1 MTWGIKLPHC
11 RIQNHQRPTK
21 IERDKNQTKTS
32 AQPARVSGVAA
43 RSLTHCLPVSQPI
56 VRRLLTDWSCQPGLV
71 CLLALDS
78 VQLAGLCVCGKK
90 KRSIRRNLNFV
101 PISTQRERRDTK
113 PHTLKQ
119 EGTTRRRTV
128 RKNLGCVCVSSIH
141 PIKIYHRTNFCGIRF
156 NTSFSQQVSLF
167 PNRRD
172 QVYPK
177 CESVEYEFLGS
188 LSVPFPG

>member
-90 KRSIRRNLNFV
+90 KGRSEE
-101 PISTQRERRDTK
+101 ISTLFQFPRNATRATRHQASYTK
-113 PHTLKQ
+113 ARGHN
-119 EGTTRRRTV
+119 TTTDRP
-128 RKNLGCVCVSSIH
+128 KKPWLCVC
-141 PIKIYHRTNFCGIRF
+141 
-156 NTSFSQQVSLF
+156 LL
-167 PNRRD
+167 
-172 QVYPK
+172 YP
-177 CESVEYEFLGS
+177 SHQDLPPY
-188 LSVPFPG
+188 